1 MKNGSS
7 LVVMPSSIPNSATR
21 EPDTDLS
28 SDEESEEILEDS
40 EDGPVTKKRVS
51 DFDEGDDSDH
61 KTKAMGMCLSPFFN
75 FFCMFIPLAIDNL
88 GEPKT
93 TAGTMVP

>member
-21 EPDTDLS
+21 GPDMDLS
-28 SDEESEEILEDS
+28 SDEESKEVLKDS
-40 EDGPVTKKRVS
+40 EDELVTKKRVS

-61 KTKAMGMCLSPFFN
+61 ETKAIGICLSPFVGPSLFSLVI
-75 FFCMFIPLAIDNL
+75 FFF
-88 GEPKT
+88 
-93 TAGTMVP
+93 